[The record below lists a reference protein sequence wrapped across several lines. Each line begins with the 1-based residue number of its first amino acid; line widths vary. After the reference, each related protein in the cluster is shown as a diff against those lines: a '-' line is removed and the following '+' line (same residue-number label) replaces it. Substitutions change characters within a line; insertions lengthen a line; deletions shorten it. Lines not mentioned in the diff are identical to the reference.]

1 MRERLKGSERLAAG
15 VLVCLLLAACATLTT
30 MKFVRGGDR
39 GIRFPHPRHAEEGLD
54 CTDCHAI
61 EGARA
66 AMPNHDICGICHEI
80 DEESADKKACEQCHT
95 RPDQQVLPRKQ
106 RLREEVLFSHEPHV
120 AREVDCAT
128 CHPAPDKDLL
138 PKGAVKKFCMDCHEK
153 YDAALNEC
161 VVCHQE
167 IRKDKVPLWRGGA
180 RISHDVPAVWEK
192 RTDRNTATIRLIAR
206 YAMMTSPSVTP
217 ATRPRPPAITPLPG
231 AESLTGCAP
240 AGTANAAPPA
250 TRKTRAGNA
259 TGTRNP
265 FRIAAAGDIPSIIT
279 APIAIIRHRTRGASH
294 VISAS
299 NTRRQNP
306 RRIPSEFIRADA
318 GFVIPAAIHSAPR
331 TRSTAQPP
339 ARRAIDR
346 CIAKAP
352 LCIDAVF
359 GVAAETTL
367 SNSGKAEAC
376 TPEL

>member
-192 RTDRNTATIRLIAR
+192 THGQEYRYDQAYCTLCHDDQSFCDTCHQTTPPSDHTLAWRRKPHGLRARWDRERCAACHEEDSCWKCHRNTEPVSHRGSWGHPLNHHCANCH
-206 YAMMTSPSVTP
+206 Y
-217 ATRPRPPAITPLPG
+217 PPQD
-231 AESLTGCAP
+231 TGCVTCHISIEHKKAKP
-240 AGTANAAPPA
+240 SPHTFGIYPSRCGVCHP
-250 TRKTRAGNA
+250 G
-259 TGTRNP
+259 GNP
-265 FRIAAAGDIPSIIT
+265 FR
-279 APIAIIRHRTRGASH
+279 APHPF
-294 VISAS
+294 
-299 NTRRQNP
+299 N
-306 RRIPSEFIRADA
+306 
-318 GFVIPAAIHSAPR
+318 
-331 TRSTAQPP
+331 ST
-339 ARRAIDR
+339 
-346 CIAKAP
+346 
-352 LCIDAVF
+352 
-359 GVAAETTL
+359 TTC
-367 SNSGKAEAC
+367 ATC
-376 TPEL
+376 H